1 MDPANPKLIREFVQF
16 FLVNKFEQSMAINQQ
31 KFLLKYSNIALN
43 DIFSGTL
50 RVSYCT

>member
-1 MDPANPKLIREFVQF
+1 MDSANPKLIREFVQF
-16 FLVNKFEQSMAINQQ
+16 FLVNKFEQSMTINQQ
-31 KFLLKYSNIALN
+31 KFLLKYSNIAL